1 MLCNDNVQ
9 DQQFVMCKREGY
21 TRNGNDGRASCTGNI
36 DNVCAREAK
45 KGNNGRASVRESVVM
60 TMIMRDAHAT
70 NLSNVIRQNNDGF
83 FYDYTGQRR
92 KAMEKQLQRLTIST
106 TKTKRDERMA
116 ERL

>member
-1 MLCNDNVQ
+1 MATTDERDV
-9 DQQFVMCKREGY
+9 REIATTY
-21 TRNGNDGRASCTGNI
+21 VREKPKKKSTME
-36 DNVCAREAK
+36 VC
-45 KGNNGRASVRESVVM
+45 VRESVVM

-106 TKTKRDERMA
+106 TKTKRDKRMA